1 MVSPVLVVA
10 MALELG
16 GGRRL
21 VCCPQPALIGRDSYE
36 GDATPA
42 LYETMEGAAAA
53 SDTPILGGTP
63 VLGDTPVLGAQPLP
77 RVLEPAAS
85 KVADPTASGPTP
97 TGAAADSDT
106 PVLLWLPG
114 AGQLPE
120 NELLRRLANALHG
133 VGARMVLTSAAYAD
147 AAATLDQLHTA
158 GAVVRAR
165 AGAGLGLD
173 AVLGAAPGSQSSTGV
188 SLSAAAPSIVS

>member
-1 MVSPVLVVA
+1 

-21 VCCPQPALIGRDSYE
+21 ICCPQPALIGRDSYE

-42 LYETMEGAAAA
+42 LYETME
-53 SDTPILGGTP
+53 
-63 VLGDTPVLGAQPLP
+63 
-77 RVLEPAAS
+77 
-85 KVADPTASGPTP
+85 
-97 TGAAADSDT
+97 GAAADSDT

-165 AGAGLGLD
+165 VKVGVRVKVRVRVRVKVLAHLARVRPCIGL
-173 AVLGAAPGSQSSTGV
+173 VLSHLADQR
-188 SLSAAAPSIVS
+188 